1 MYLLLCQVF
10 LALTGCNLPEEVFD
24 ALFYLLQGGRS
35 ERKKLV
41 ISVKDFVKQTPH
53 QVLLKDIPIHLY
65 QTYDNCRLFNK
76 ALFSRDC
83 KELLYKYPD
92 EDRYCKP
99 VWKSQKIWIDKSY
112 DKPMVRM
119 NLVLYMKTKE
129 DKNIIMKN
137 MKEIKQTYT
146 GYRLNWLPKCR
157 LLDISWM
164 CSCVFC
170 GDFMKFR
177 SDNLRK
183 EKKDIE
189 IICDKIN
196 RFDCNYGE
204 DYGSAIKSP
213 IKGSPVCSLC
223 RDSKERQGEYRMNML
238 SRGDWGETLYHERD
252 YQYHRT
258 IGDMYPKPDLS
269 EVPNDIECKWKTPL
283 DYSPMLYWNMTDPMS
298 DTFWHPDLTA
308 DEYMRLMEYRESLF
322 IDENDPD
329 PLDDELWDQFEE
341 NPDYVVE
348 DVIEVII
355 QRLELE

>member
-1 MYLLLCQVF
+1 MYILLCQVF

-24 ALFYLLQGGRS
+24 SLFYLLQGDRS
-35 ERKKLV
+35 GRKKLV
-41 ISVKDFVKQTPH
+41 KSVREFAKQSPH
-53 QVLLKDIPIHLY
+53 QVLLTDIPYHLY
-65 QTYDNCRLFNK
+65 RTYDNCRLFNK

-83 KELLYKYPD
+83 KELLFKD
-92 EDRYCKP
+92 SRENNYCKP
-99 VWKSQKIWIDKSY
+99 VWKSQTIWVDKSY
-112 DKPMVRM
+112 DKPLVRM
-119 NLVLYMKTKE
+119 NLVLYMETEE
-129 DKNIIMKN
+129 DKNKIMKN
-137 MKEIKQTYT
+137 MREIKETYT

-157 LLDISWM
+157 TLDISWM

-170 GDFMKFR
+170 GDFMKIR

-196 RFDCNYGE
+196 RFDCNYG
-204 DYGSAIKSP
+204 SVIKSP
-213 IKGSPVCSLC
+213 IKRSPVCSLC

-269 EVPNDIECKWKTPL
+269 VVPKDIDCKWKTPL

-322 IDENDPD
+322 INENDPD
-329 PLDDELWDQFEE
+329 PLDDDLWDQFEE
-341 NPDYVVE
+341 DP
-348 DVIEVII
+348 
-355 QRLELE
+355 